1 MTKRNVVAGGA
12 GIVGLMLSATLI
24 AQTGPG
30 QKPAPK
36 AKAKPAPAT
45 TEQAPKPPV
54 RPVATPT
61 DVKIRARFESDA
73 QISENTTY
81 YQGPRQRVEFPGVV
95 LITQC
100 DLKKTIQLNDKSK
113 RFMVQPLVE
122 AAAAP
127 AAPAAATSAP
137 GAPGATG
144 PSGSQGPGFPSPFGA
159 AFGQRGA
166 APQKPKGGVLTYTT
180 TITDTGERQTM
191 LGSEARHIKLTTVK
205 EASADACDKR
215 LAKVETDGW
224 YIDLAV
230 HLAECES
237 APAPPPQPD
246 ATSCEDRTES
256 RQSGDA
262 KLGFAVATTV
272 TTTDDKDVRTSSM
285 EVVDLQITSL
295 DQALFAVPAG
305 YTEVKSQAELL
316 APAKDGSA
324 SAGPTTL
331 ADALFGS
338 LADGTRT
345 VAPKRA
351 GALRIGVVDPTTTG
365 GRDVS
370 STTLRATLLRSMN
383 IAPDHGAGLGFEA
396 VPIQG
401 ATPADLEQDAQA
413 KACDYVLTSDLAELK
428 TSKPGKIGGFLK
440 KASGEPAPAQ
450 DVYDVRVDFKLFS
463 LADRQKP
470 LLASNAKAS
479 SGGGGFGVG
488 SALHLATWAGTM
500 YVTMGMG
507 TMMGPMMGL
516 NSMGL
521 GGGGM
526 GRMAMGSMMMGPA
539 MSSAMSMMS
548 RASMMPGMGGM
559 PGMTGMPGMGGMSG
573 FLRPGADPAMER
585 TVSEACEKVGKTVTD
600 ELKKKA
606 PAHNE
611 HTPR

>member
-1 MTKRNVVAGGA
+1 MTNRNVFAGVA

-36 AKAKPAPAT
+36 AKAKPAPAA
-45 TEQAPKPPV
+45 TEQAPKPPA
-54 RPVATPT
+54 PVAKPT
-61 DVKIRARFESDA
+61 DVKIRARFVSDA

-100 DLKKTIQLNDKSK
+100 DLKKTIQINDKSK
-113 RFMVQPLVE
+113 RYMVQPLVE
-122 AAAAP
+122 AAPAPAAP

-137 GAPGATG
+137 GAPGFPG
-144 PSGSQGPGFPSPFGA
+144 PSGSQGQGFPSPFGA

-180 TITDTGERQTM
+180 TIIDTGERQTM
-191 LGSEARHIKLTTVK
+191 LGSEARHIRLTTVK

-215 LAKVETDGW
+215 PAKVETDGW

-237 APAPPPQPD
+237 APAPPQQPD

-272 TTTDDKDVRTSSM
+272 TTTEDKDVRTSSM

-316 APAKDGSA
+316 APSKDGSA
-324 SAGPTTL
+324 SGAGSTTL

-351 GALRIGVVDPTTTG
+351 GALRIGVVDPATTG

-370 STTLRATLLRSMN
+370 STTLRTTLLRSMN
-383 IAPDHGAGLGFEA
+383 IPPDHGAGLSFEA

-440 KASGEPAPAQ
+440 KASGEPAPAS
-450 DVYDVRVDFKLFS
+450 DVYDARVDFKLFS

-470 LLASNAKAS
+470 LLAANAKAS

-500 YVTMGMG
+500 YMTMGMA
-507 TMMGPMMGL
+507 TMMGPMMSM
-516 NSMGL
+516 NAMGL
-521 GGGGM
+521 GGGGI
-526 GRMAMGSMMMGPA
+526 GRLGMGSMMMGPA

-548 RASMMPGMGGM
+548 RSAMVPGMGGIPGMGGM
-559 PGMTGMPGMGGMSG
+559 PG
-573 FLRPGADPAMER
+573 FQRPGADPALER

-606 PAHNE
+606 PAQNE